1 MALGAWYLDLHECR
15 HVARSTDTHLKSSST
30 VSPPS
35 SIMRS
40 THASFTRKVEE
51 MKPSKSDINWVIM
64 DYLVSEGYPGAAEK
78 FAQETNLPGPVDNES
93 IRERVRVRNAI
104 HGGSLDEAIEL
115 INEIDPEILDNN
127 HLLHFHLLQLQLIE
141 IIRTVLAKPGSNP
154 AATDFLPAIKFATE
168 QLSPRAPTD
177 PKYQQALERTMAL
190 MIFPPEKMT
199 PEFKELL
206 DEELR
211 RKVAVDV
218 NKAILESRGE
228 RSEAKIRQ
236 LIKARA
242 WAEQEAK
249 AAKVDLPA
257 YIPLGLD
264 AADEL
269 GGVDGDAMVS

>member
-1 MALGAWYLDLHECR
+1 MGLRIVVLPHWKAGRKRC
-15 HVARSTDTHLKSSST
+15 VVLKLPRKITGRNEIANTS
-30 VSPPS
+30 VSN
-35 SIMRS
+35 
-40 THASFTRKVEE
+40 
-51 MKPSKSDINWVIM
+51 KSDINWVIM

-104 HGGSLDEAIEL
+104 HGGRLDEAIEL

-141 IIRTVLAKPGSNP
+141 IIRTVLAKPGSSP

-211 RKVAVDV
+211 RKVAVEV
-218 NKAILESRGE
+218 NRAILESRGE

-242 WAEQEAK
+242 WAEQEAR

-257 YIPLGLD
+257 YVPLGLD
-264 AADEL
+264 AADEV